1 MNGTVCQDPRSS
13 DQELKTRATN
23 GERVHM
29 VAERE
34 LLSDHGEDGGRRMY
48 LRREEMG
55 AGTAGARRWLVPTA
69 LVSNTMRREQRL
81 HHEKGA
87 EVAGSGGSRGRSSPT
102 WRENDV
108 AELVPF
114 RRMWP
119 EGEYGSSERKNWLPG
134 NVAGL
139 VPFRRMW
146 PEGEYGSSE
155 RKTGVPGD
163 ELAFLATCDGAVALV
178 SLFGLA
184 RACLFF
190 GLAWTWFSFLVNA
203 WSGRRSWIETVFLR
217 PVRDRGLSWWRCI
230 SFMGRVSN
238 RMRSRVGLR
247 SNHHD
252 DDCRSSFNSRD

>member
-1 MNGTVCQDPRSS
+1 MHVPIFVSFVQ
-13 DQELKTRATN
+13 LKTRATN

-119 EGEYGSSERKNWLPG
+119 EGEYGSSAAGGRVWVQREEKLASWQRGRTGSVPADVAGRRVWVQREKNWRSW
-134 NVAGL
+134 
-139 VPFRRMW
+139 RR
-146 PEGEYGSSE
+146 
-155 RKTGVPGD
+155 TGVPSD
-163 ELAFLATCDGAVALV
+163 VRWSCRTCFFVWFGSGV
-178 SLFGLA
+178 SFFWFGMDVVF
-184 RACLFF
+184 FF
-190 GLAWTWFSFLVNA
+190 GQCMEWTSFV
-203 WSGRRSWIETVFLR
+203 
-217 PVRDRGLSWWRCI
+217 D
-230 SFMGRVSN
+230 
-238 RMRSRVGLR
+238 
-247 SNHHD
+247 
-252 DDCRSSFNSRD
+252 